1 MKKIFFVLLLAAAAP
16 AAALELSLEENKGE
30 SGTIGYV
37 DIDRVFKEFSGTSNA
52 RDEFLAEIKAK
63 EDSLNLKKQAIF
75 SLKADI
81 AKLKQEREF
90 ALTLPGLM
98 RQAEEISAAAA
109 ASVASVSAG
118 SPLSTGAVK
127 ADIPAGISTQTAA
140 IQPSTGPALMNPS
153 ASVSVAD
160 SASGPRQASVS
171 PEQEA
176 KVKRM
181 KDILFRLV
189 RQDEYL
195 DEAIETLDTPNAKPA
210 AADIFALSLSL
221 KMIKGNLDHV
231 TALNKIQLTEIQP
244 ESNLSLYTKTIL
256 SYSSKMNK
264 KVNRVRLLASSISAK
279 NKKAAMRDAVS
290 AKKGGG
296 ARGKNIA
303 QLLEEQRAMEQL
315 STDIKYL
322 KSSLNQLTA
331 TSRWLYIV
339 SK

>member
-1 MKKIFFVLLLAAAAP
+1 MLFFNGPLVPKHYRPFVATDLHLCPIRERLRAAILYEQAGLSFKEGMKLKLAAYAAMMMVLGASFSFGSVVAPKQPVQSADKTAVTSPSASEP
-16 AAALELSLEENKGE
+16 AGPATPPSASNQKF
-30 SGTIGYV
+30 GTGDGV
-37 DIDRVFKEFSGTSNA
+37 TVTDSSPE
-52 RDEFLAEIKAK
+52 AE
-63 EDSLNLKKQAIF
+63 QAPHF
-75 SLKADI
+75 GPLGK
-81 AKLKQEREF
+81 
-90 ALTLPGLM
+90 
-98 RQAEEISAAAA
+98 
-109 ASVASVSAG
+109 SAG
-118 SPLSTGAVK
+118 
-127 ADIPAGISTQTAA
+127 Q
-140 IQPSTGPALMNPS
+140 

-160 SASGPRQASVS
+160 SASGPRPPKADSVS
-171 PEQEA
+171 PAQEA

-210 AADIFALSLSL
+210 ATDIFALSLSL

-231 TALNKIQLTEIQP
+231 NALNKIQLTEIQP

-256 SYSSKMNK
+256 SYSAKMNK
-264 KVNRVRLLASSISAK
+264 KVNRVRLLASTIAAK

-290 AKKGGG
+290 AKKGGK

-303 QLLEEQRAMEQL
+303 QLLEEQQAMEQL
-315 STDIKYL
+315 STDIKSL
-322 KSSLNQLTA
+322 KSSLNRLTA

>member
-1 MKKIFFVLLLAAAAP
+1 
-16 AAALELSLEENKGE
+16 
-30 SGTIGYV
+30 
-37 DIDRVFKEFSGTSNA
+37 
-52 RDEFLAEIKAK
+52 
-63 EDSLNLKKQAIF
+63 
-75 SLKADI
+75 
-81 AKLKQEREF
+81 
-90 ALTLPGLM
+90 
-98 RQAEEISAAAA
+98 
-109 ASVASVSAG
+109 
-118 SPLSTGAVK
+118 
-127 ADIPAGISTQTAA
+127 
-140 IQPSTGPALMNPS
+140 
-153 ASVSVAD
+153 
-160 SASGPRQASVS
+160 
-171 PEQEA
+171 
-176 KVKRM
+176 M

>member
-1 MKKIFFVLLLAAAAP
+1 MPYARKALRGYTITRRNLIFKEGMILKP
-16 AAALELSLEENKGE
+16 AA
-30 SGTIGYV
+30 Y
-37 DIDRVFKEFSGTSNA
+37 
-52 RDEFLAEIKAK
+52 
-63 EDSLNLKKQAIF
+63 
-75 SLKADI
+75 
-81 AKLKQEREF
+81 
-90 ALTLPGLM
+90 
-98 RQAEEISAAAA
+98 
-109 ASVASVSAG
+109 
-118 SPLSTGAVK
+118 
-127 ADIPAGISTQTAA
+127 AA
-140 IQPSTGPALMNPS
+140 IITVLGASFSFGSVVTPKQPVQGVANTA
-153 ASVSVAD
+153 VTVAD
-160 SASGPRQASVS
+160 DASGPRQASVS